1 MSQYVNKCT
10 LEVNGVSFTDFESVT
25 INSVTKY
32 KAVNLMNKTGFAG
45 MTERYT
51 LSVNV
56 KENFVKAPIDLE
68 LVKGGTITIE
78 YENGDRDTF
87 AGVYTLE
94 TGDGT
99 IDGET
104 ELTKTV
110 TFGAESKF

>member
-1 MSQYVNKCT
+1 MSQYVNRCT
-10 LEVNGVSFTDFESVT
+10 LEVNGVSFSDFESIT
-25 INSVTKY
+25 INSVTKF

-56 KENFVKAPIDLE
+56 KENFIKSPIDLTA
-68 LVKGGTITIE
+68 VKGGTITIE
-78 YENGDRDTF
+78 KENGERETYG
-87 AGVYTLE
+87 GVYTLE

-110 TFGAESKF
+110 TFGAETKF